1 MIEINDFGFKYR
13 KGSVQVFDGF
23 NLRLE
28 DGKVY
33 GLLGRN
39 GVGKSTLL
47 YTLMGLL
54 QPRTGSV
61 AIDGIDTSERYAE
74 LLRECFLVPE
84 EFELPPC
91 SLKQYVKYT
100 SPFYPHF
107 SQTDMERNLSLF
119 GMEGN
124 PNLRALSMGQK
135 KKIFMCFALACNTK
149 YLIMDEPSNG
159 LDIPSKE
166 QFRQLVRSGM
176 RSDRTIIIS
185 THQVGDVESVLEEV
199 IILERNKL
207 LFKQPVSRICE
218 VLKFGV
224 NDENPLYKQDFAGG
238 YLSISKNTTG
248 EMSPLRLELLFNAVL
263 TNNDI
268 VNLF

>member
-1 MIEINDFGFKYR
+1 MIEIKDFGYKYR

-39 GVGKSTLL
+39 GVGKSTLI

-54 QPRTGSV
+54 QPRLGSV
-61 AIDGIDTSERYAE
+61 TIDGINTSERYAE

-84 EFELPPC
+84 EFELPAC
-91 SLKQYVKYT
+91 TLGQYIKYT
-100 SPFYPHF
+100 SPFYPNF
-107 SQTDMERNLSLF
+107 SQTDMERNLRLF
-119 GMEGN
+119 NMEGN
-124 PNLRALSMGQK
+124 PNLKALSMGQK

-166 QFRQLVRSGM
+166 QFRQLVKTGM
-176 RSDRTIIIS
+176 RSDRTILIS
-185 THQVGDVESVLEEV
+185 THQVGDVESLIEEV
-199 IILERNKL
+199 VILEKNRL
-207 LFKQPVSRICE
+207 LLQQPVKRICE

-224 NDENPLYKQDFAGG
+224 NEENPLYRQEFAGG
-238 YLSISKNTTG
+238 YFTVTKNETG
-248 EMSPLRLELLFNAVL
+248 EMSPMRLELLFNAVL
-263 TNNDI
+263 LNDDI
-268 VNLF
+268 AKLF